1 MTTLPTVT
9 LDQCEDHTGLTANHA
24 AHTLYT
30 ATSDQ
35 WLNCGTRY
43 VPFAQCL
50 GRHEDIA
57 VPAVS
62 ADPFA
67 LIPGAHDLDL

>member
-1 MTTLPTVT
+1 MT
-9 LDQCEDHTGLTANHA
+9 LDQCEQHTGMIGNHA

-50 GRHEDIA
+50 GRHEGITA
-57 VPAVS
+57 PAVS
-62 ADPFA
+62 VDPFA
-67 LIPGAHDLDL
+67 LIPDAHEDDRDL